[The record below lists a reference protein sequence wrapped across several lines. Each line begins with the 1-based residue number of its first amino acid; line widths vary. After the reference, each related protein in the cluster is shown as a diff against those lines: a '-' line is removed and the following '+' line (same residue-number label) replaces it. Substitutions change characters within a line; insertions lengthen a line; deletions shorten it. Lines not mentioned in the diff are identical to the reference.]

1 MWKISC
7 LRPDE
12 AKEIQIQIARAAA
25 VVRLSSIPTVV
36 ILIPPEIW
44 KCSMITGILLDLGG
58 VVFVGD
64 EPIPGALDAIS
75 RLRSNGM
82 TVRFITNTTRQ
93 SLRQLLEKLRGLG
106 VAATAEELFMPAI
119 AARRYMRE
127 RNLTPHLLVHPN
139 LVEDF
144 APLPR
149 GRIGAVVVGDAGESF
164 TYPNLNSA
172 YRLLNAGAEFLAL
185 ANNRSFRDGDGEL
198 SLDAGPFVTALEYA
212 TSRTA
217 TLFGKPSATFF
228 REALA
233 SMERSALEVAM
244 IGDDVEADVAGA
256 MAVGLAGILVRTG
269 KYAAG
274 DESKFKPPPTAV
286 VADLSA
292 AASWVLA
299 QSR

>member
-7 LRPDE
+7 LRPDG
-12 AKEIQIQIARAAA
+12 AKEIQMQIARAAA
-25 VVRLSSIPTVV
+25 VVRLSSVPTVV

-64 EPIPGALDAIS
+64 EAIPGALDAIS

-93 SLRQLLEKLRGLG
+93 SLRQLLDKLRGFG

-164 TYPNLNSA
+164 TYANLNSA

-185 ANNRSFRDGDGEL
+185 A
-198 SLDAGPFVTALEYA
+198 
-212 TSRTA
+212 
-217 TLFGKPSATFF
+217 
-228 REALA
+228 
-233 SMERSALEVAM
+233 
-244 IGDDVEADVAGA
+244 
-256 MAVGLAGILVRTG
+256 
-269 KYAAG
+269 
-274 DESKFKPPPTAV
+274 
-286 VADLSA
+286 
-292 AASWVLA
+292 
-299 QSR
+299 

>member
-1 MWKISC
+1 
-7 LRPDE
+7 
-12 AKEIQIQIARAAA
+12 
-25 VVRLSSIPTVV
+25 
-36 ILIPPEIW
+36 
-44 KCSMITGILLDLGG
+44 MITGVLLDLGG

-64 EPIPGALDAIS
+64 EPIPGALDAIG
-75 RLRSNGM
+75 RLRSNGIA
-82 TVRFITNTTRQ
+82 VRFITNTTRL
-93 SLRQLLEKLRGLG
+93 SLPQLLEKLRGLG

-139 LVEDF
+139 LIEDF
-144 APLPR
+144 APLSR
-149 GRIGAVVVGDAGESF
+149 GIGAVVVGDAGESF
-164 TYPNLNSA
+164 TYANLNSA

-185 ANNRSFRDGDGEL
+185 ANNRSFRDFDGEL

-217 TLFGKPSATFF
+217 TLLGKPSARFF

-233 SMERSALEVAM
+233 SMGRSALEVAM

-256 MAVGLAGILVRTG
+256 MAIGLAGILVRTG

-274 DESKFKPPPTAV
+274 DELKIRPPPTGV